1 MQRLFYL
8 TIDPV
13 YFIGDRFPEPKLIGQ
28 YRQFGKLGPAYKIL
42 EPIRPVNQDDW
53 IVLIQIPE
61 SGEETEYRYSNIK
74 NDPVAH

>member
-1 MQRLFYL
+1 MPQ
-8 TIDPV
+8 
-13 YFIGDRFPEPKLIGQ
+13 DRFPDPQLVGQ
-28 YRQFGKLGPAYKIL
+28 YRRFGELGPAYKIIA
-42 EPIRPVNQDDW
+42 PVRPVGQDDW